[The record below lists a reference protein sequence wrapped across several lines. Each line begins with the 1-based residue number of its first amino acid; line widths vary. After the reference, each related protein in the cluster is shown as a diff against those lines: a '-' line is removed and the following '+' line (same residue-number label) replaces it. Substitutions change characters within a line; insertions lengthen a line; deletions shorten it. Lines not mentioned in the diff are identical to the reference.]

1 MKKREFDE
9 DLIIEIIF
17 SVLVPPLHELV
28 EEVIVQKVIGPQPLS
43 QNSPEKVNR
52 DRITFKA
59 GLSSTNCVLL
69 ITFSRRYVIKLLRR
83 RSRKSR
89 FSTQLK
95 NKKSPFL

>member
-43 QNSPEKVNR
+43 QNSPEKV
-52 DRITFKA
+52 
-59 GLSSTNCVLL
+59 
-69 ITFSRRYVIKLLRR
+69 KLV
-83 RSRKSR
+83 
-89 FSTQLK
+89 
-95 NKKSPFL
+95 